1 MRGKLHAMRARLAI
15 LLFWRWQF
23 WSDERWQKNAKWSAG
38 SWAISA
44 ILFAFVFTNWGHGLL
59 FLVAWTFVNDLANYA
74 INRKRIFPDRHVSFK
89 YSGSAS
95 LAVGTF
101 CFAYHKATLL
111 LLALVF
117 GLGAYW
123 IIGIQAAI
131 GILEN
136 PVRYMFNKNYAFRNK
151 L

>member
-1 MRGKLHAMRARLAI
+1 MRDKHQAVRGRLAI

-23 WSDERWQKNAKWSAG
+23 WRDQRWQKNAKWSAG
-38 SWAISA
+38 SWLVSA
-44 ILFAFVFTNWGHGLL
+44 LLFFCVFAEWKHALL
-59 FLVAWTFVNDLANYA
+59 FLVAWTLVNDAANYV
-74 INRKRIFPDRHVSFK
+74 INKRRIFPDRHVSFK
-89 YSGSAS
+89 YSGGVS
-95 LAVGTF
+95 LAVGIF

-123 IIGIQAAI
+123 IVGIQAGI

-136 PVRYMFNKNYAFRNK
+136 PVRY
-151 L
+151 

>member
-1 MRGKLHAMRARLAI
+1 MRGKLYAMRARLAI

-23 WSDERWQKNAKWSAG
+23 WHDSRWRKNVKWSAC
-38 SWAISA
+38 SWMFSA
-44 ILFAFVFTNWGHGLL
+44 LLFAFAFSNWRHGLL
-59 FLVAWTFVNDLANYA
+59 FLVAWTLLNDVANYV

-95 LAVGTF
+95 LAAGIF
-101 CFAYHKATLL
+101 CFTYHKAVLL
-111 LLALVF
+111 LLAIVF

-123 IIGIQAAI
+123 IIGIQGAI

-136 PVRYMFNKNYAFRNK
+136 PIRYKYNKNYAFRNK
-151 L
+151 H